1 MTQAPESIDGPVPL
15 EESHD
20 LAAFDSGEPALDTW
34 LRERALHNERRGG
47 SRTYVVCAEARVVGF
62 FSLATGSVEQAKAP
76 GRIRRNMPEPIPV
89 MILGRLA
96 VDNKFKG
103 RGIGRG
109 LLREAILKTLQA
121 AEIVGVRAILVDA
134 ISEDAKHF
142 YLLHGFR
149 ESPVD
154 SMMLMITLADAQA
167 ALSR

>member
-1 MTQAPESIDGPVPL
+1 
-15 EESHD
+15 
-20 LAAFDSGEPALDTW
+20 
-34 LRERALHNERRGG
+34 
-47 SRTYVVCAEARVVGF
+47 
-62 FSLATGSVEQAKAP
+62 
-76 GRIRRNMPEPIPV
+76 MPEPIPV